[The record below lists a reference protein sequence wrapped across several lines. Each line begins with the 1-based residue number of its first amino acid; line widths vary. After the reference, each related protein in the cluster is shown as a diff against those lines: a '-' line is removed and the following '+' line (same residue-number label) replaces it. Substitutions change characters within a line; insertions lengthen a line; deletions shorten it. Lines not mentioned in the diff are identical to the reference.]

1 MHKLKLKPNS
11 HKKQSLIVA
20 QIIISES
27 ELIKVLPDYSYSFE
41 VDQPE
46 KFKELLWGLG
56 LDVNQRYVRQDNMQH
71 RNRFNAIVLCSRWLG
86 EERQD
91 KQWIESGY
99 ASREAVDK
107 YSCSSILDDLYRQ
120 KNMTADAQAHL
131 EERDKY
137 TVIDETLWKN

>member
-1 MHKLKLKPNS
+1 MHQLKLKQS

-20 QIIISES
+20 QSIISES
-27 ELIKVLPDYSYSFE
+27 ELIKVIPNYSYTFE
-41 VDQPE
+41 EEQPE
-46 KFKELLWGLG
+46 QFKHMLWGLG
-56 LDVNQRYVRQDNMQH
+56 LDVNQRYIRQDNLQH
-71 RNRFNAIVLCSRWLG
+71 RNKFNQIVLCSRWVG

-107 YSCSSILDDLYRQ
+107 YSGSSILDDLYRQ
-120 KNMTADAQAHL
+120 KNMTVDAQAHL

-137 TVIDETLWKN
+137 TVIDETLWKD